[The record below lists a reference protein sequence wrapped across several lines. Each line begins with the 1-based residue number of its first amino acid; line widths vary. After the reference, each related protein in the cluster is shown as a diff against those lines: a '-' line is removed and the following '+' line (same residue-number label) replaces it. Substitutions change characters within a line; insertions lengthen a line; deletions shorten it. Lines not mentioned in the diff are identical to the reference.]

1 MTSSLIQTA
10 DQKTFIPALDG
21 NMDFSSIA
29 LGGVDLEKVWLNHP
43 SLIHLDF
50 LSPEGSPQL
59 SEMLLSPA
67 FQGPGPKAFLLS
79 SPEPLLTLL
88 SINQNSQNS
97 PAGAPPTCFMPTL
110 EENGPPVPNLN
121 SSSLWH
127 DYYSPRGCQ
136 GGAQYNNRES
146 DAHGTMIPQGTDH
159 PSGLNK
165 ACDGTLE
172 EGLRIHSLWNISQN
186 AALVDQANRLQ
197 KRLLAMLGEHA
208 SRHYI
213 HQLEGLRRKLL
224 TVSYCPKSPM
234 ASGGFFTHTHEMF
247 NAEEDVLGQIPQTHE
262 QSLKSSDLEN
272 LAQCGCAVLPG
283 MLESLDSDAT
293 LSSSSDDEADHED
306 AKGSS
311 AASLCHGCE
320 WRWLKERAELCSR
333 WTWLQMRL
341 TELDS
346 QIQQVGE
353 LHQQILTNKQ
363 GHVVLA
369 ETQPLTDRQ
378 IQHTLWTETID
389 LSFTAGNMQDLT
401 SDVDMEPSSPTRLLR
416 NIERQSAQLTQI
428 VNSLMPPFCASPSS
442 SPVTKRPR
450 CHWRDHQKTAFGSQ
464 VQADTAVSLSN
475 GPQGF
480 KKTGQKRKRAYH
492 HRQCALQVEVT
503 CVSARTRPLLTYH
516 KPLLFIMDPPSHREQ
531 QVLDS
536 FCSLCLKCDPATA
549 CTDPTCPHRKEK
561 STGKVHPVLSLSSDT
576 PSWLHRQNALHAENL
591 QQRPLFLKSDL
602 LRSQNLLSSR
612 CRGPRSLFH
621 CKHQPKN
628 SRHLKKHRRDS
639 TPIRWAC
646 ARDHHRKAH
655 REEKRKRRCSDWLT
669 DVTHWSDVSPP
680 SDENLEE
687 SLENVVDCTPT
698 QQRNS
703 QFSLRSRSSESDFGI
718 DDIPMSLVSSVKVER
733 HQYKHILTPSWRKV
747 DIFSLLNEEEDEQDE
762 GVLESITDED
772 FRQRH
777 QSYEHKE
784 KLRWSSSNLSR
795 RHRSSR
801 RSCSAVSEQHA
812 YCHSPVDSPVPST
825 WISSPPEGQT
835 EASVDDTEP
844 VPPWK
849 KRVFSLSDEDKEA
862 LGCDEGYDF

>member
-1 MTSSLIQTA
+1 MTSFLFQTS
-10 DQKTFIPALDG
+10 DQKPFNPAVDG
-21 NMDFSSIA
+21 DMDCGSIN
-29 LGGVDLEKVWLNHP
+29 LGVDLEKVWLNHP

-50 LSPEGSPQL
+50 LSPEGSPRL

-79 SPEPLLTLL
+79 SPEPRFTLL
-88 SINQNSQNS
+88 SVNQNSRDS
-97 PAGAPPTCFMPTL
+97 PAGAPQTCFMPTL

-121 SSSLWH
+121 SSSLCH
-127 DYYSPRGCQ
+127 DYSPRGCN
-136 GGAQYNNRES
+136 GAQYNNRES
-146 DAHGTMIPQGTDH
+146 DAHGAMIPQGTDH
-159 PSGLNK
+159 PSALNK

-186 AALVDQANRLQ
+186 AALVDRANRLQ

-208 SRHYI
+208 SRHYF

-224 TVSYCPKSPM
+224 SVSYCPKSPM
-234 ASGGFFTHTHEMF
+234 ASGVFFTHETS
-247 NAEEDVLGQIPQTHE
+247 NAEDVLGQIPQTHE
-262 QSLKSSDLEN
+262 QSLKSRDLEN
-272 LAQCGCAVLPG
+272 LAQCGRAVLPG

-293 LSSSSDDEADHED
+293 LSSSSDDESDNED
-306 AKGSS
+306 AKGSP
-311 AASLCHGCE
+311 AASRCHGCE
-320 WRWLKERAELCSR
+320 WRWLKERAELSSR

-353 LHQQILTNKQ
+353 LHQQILTNK

-369 ETQPLTDRQ
+369 EAQPLTDRQ

-389 LSFTAGNMQDLT
+389 LSFAAGNMQDLT

-442 SPVTKRPR
+442 SPVTKRPC
-450 CHWRDHQKTAFGSQ
+450 CHRRDHRMTLFSSQ

-475 GPQGF
+475 RPQGF
-480 KKTGQKRKRAYH
+480 KKTGRKRKRACH
-492 HRQCALQVEVT
+492 QRQCALVEVT

-516 KPLLFIMDPPSHREQ
+516 KPLLFVMDPPSHRE

-561 STGKVHPVLSLSSDT
+561 TTGKVHPVLSLSSDT
-576 PSWLHRQNALHAENL
+576 PSCLHLQNALHAEKL
-591 QQRPLFLKSDL
+591 QQRSLFLKSDL

-612 CRGPRSLFH
+612 CRGSRSLLH
-621 CKHQPKN
+621 CNHQPKN
-628 SRHLKKHRRDS
+628 SRHLKNHRRES
-639 TPIRWAC
+639 TPIRWA
-646 ARDHHRKAH
+646 H
-655 REEKRKRRCSDWLT
+655 REENRKRRCSDWLT
-669 DVTHWSDVSPP
+669 DVTHWSDVSRL

-687 SLENVVDCTPT
+687 SLENLVDCTPT

-703 QFSLRSRSSESDFGI
+703 QFSLRSRSSESDFSM
-718 DDIPMSLVSSVKVER
+718 DYIPVSLVSSVTME
-733 HQYKHILTPSWRKV
+733 KHILTPSWRKV
-747 DIFSLLNEEEDEQDE
+747 DTFHLLNKEEDEQDE
-762 GVLESITDED
+762 GVLEPITDD
-772 FRQRH
+772 NFRQRH

-784 KLRWSSSNLSR
+784 KLCWSSTNLSR
-795 RHRSSR
+795 RHRSVCVCLCSWSSR
-801 RSCSAVSEQHA
+801 RSCSSVSEQPA

-825 WISSPPEGQT
+825 WTSSPSEGQT

-849 KRVFSLSDEDKEA
+849 QRVFPALSDEYKEA
-862 LGCDEGYDF
+862 LWCEEGYDF

>member
-1 MTSSLIQTA
+1 
-10 DQKTFIPALDG
+10 
-21 NMDFSSIA
+21 MDCGSIA
-29 LGGVDLEKVWLNHP
+29 LGVDLEKVWLNNP

-50 LSPEGSPQL
+50 LSPEGTPHL

-79 SPEPLLTLL
+79 SPEPLFTLL
-88 SINQNSQNS
+88 SINQNSQDS
-97 PAGAPPTCFMPTL
+97 PAGAPQTCFMPTL
-110 EENGPPVPNLN
+110 DESGPPVPNLD
-121 SSSLWH
+121 SSSLCH
-127 DYYSPRGCQ
+127 DFYSPRGCQ
-136 GGAQYNNRES
+136 GGAQNNNRES
-146 DAHGTMIPQGTDH
+146 DAHGTMIPQGTDL
-159 PSGLNK
+159 PSVLNK

-186 AALVDQANRLQ
+186 AALVDRANLLQ

-208 SRHYI
+208 SRHYF

-224 TVSYCPKSPM
+224 SVSYSPKSPM
-234 ASGGFFTHTHEMF
+234 ASGVFFTPTHETS
-247 NAEEDVLGQIPQTHE
+247 NAEEDVLGQIPQTHKL
-262 QSLKSSDLEN
+262 SLKSRDLEN
-272 LAQCGCAVLPG
+272 LAQCGRAVLPG

-293 LSSSSDDEADHED
+293 LSSSSDDEADNED

-311 AASLCHGCE
+311 AASRCHGCE
-320 WRWLKERAELCSR
+320 WRWLKERAELSSR

-353 LHQQILTNKQ
+353 LHQQILTNK

-389 LSFTAGNMQDLT
+389 LSFAAGNMQDLT

-442 SPVTKRPR
+442 SPLTKRV
-450 CHWRDHQKTAFGSQ
+450 WRDHRMTLCGSQ
-464 VQADTAVSLSN
+464 AQADTAVSLSN
-475 GPQGF
+475 GPQGI
-480 KKTGQKRKRAYH
+480 KKMGQKRKRACH
-492 HRQCALQVEVT
+492 QRQCALQVEVT

-531 QVLDS
+531 VLDS
-536 FCSLCLKCDPATA
+536 FCSICLKCDPATA

-561 STGKVHPVLSLSSDT
+561 TTTKAHPVLSLSSD
-576 PSWLHRQNALHAENL
+576 RN
-591 QQRPLFLKSDL
+591 
-602 LRSQNLLSSR
+602 
-612 CRGPRSLFH
+612 
-621 CKHQPKN
+621 HQPKN
-628 SRHLKKHRRDS
+628 SRNLKNHSRES

-646 ARDHHRKAH
+646 AQDHPRKAH
-655 REEKRKRRCSDWLT
+655 RKVNRKRRCSDWLT
-669 DVTHWSDVSPP
+669 EP
-680 SDENLEE
+680 
-687 SLENVVDCTPT
+687 
-698 QQRNS
+698 
-703 QFSLRSRSSESDFGI
+703 
-718 DDIPMSLVSSVKVER
+718 
-733 HQYKHILTPSWRKV
+733 
-747 DIFSLLNEEEDEQDE
+747 
-762 GVLESITDED
+762 ITDD
-772 FRQRH
+772 NFRQRH

-801 RSCSAVSEQHA
+801 RSCSSVSEPPA

-825 WISSPPEGQT
+825 WTSSPPEGQT

-849 KRVFSLSDEDKEA
+849 KRVFPALSDEDKEA
-862 LGCDEGYDF
+862 LGCEEGCGNATL